1 MCSNNTSKSAYDVSQ
16 KYRPS
21 KNKNFNIKEVF
32 NEGTWKGKDFDLAQD
47 HANKLKMVS
56 KYYDGYKRS
65 AFVSTMLGMFK
76 KKEFNFIEF
85 LSKLKLNPSKMQDC
99 TSVDQY
105 KMLIEDIY
113 NYRRRSKVNLRY

>member
-1 MCSNNTSKSAYDVSQ
+1 
-16 KYRPS
+16 
-21 KNKNFNIKEVF
+21 
-32 NEGTWKGKDFDLAQD
+32 
-47 HANKLKMVS
+47 MVG

-85 LSKLKLNPSKMQDC
+85 LSKLKSNPSKMQDR